1 MTLEQAKNRKCKLQ
15 LEKKQI
21 VEFRCLSADLKEKC
35 LEWYENEL
43 RVVNNNIAFYRVVG
57 VRDEE

>member
-21 VEFRCLSADLKEKC
+21 AEFRCLSTDLKEKC

-43 RVVNNNIAFYRVVG
+43 RVVNNNIAFHRVVG